1 MCDNRL
7 KFSNSYSP
15 VFLMRADQIL
25 ESHLIMHTKI
35 LISNCEHDEKNKKDD
50 KKREI
55 DRIRK
60 RGKGKKR

>member
-50 KKREI
+50 KKEREI
-55 DRIRK
+55 E
-60 RGKGKKR
+60 